1 MVTKEIK
8 PLSVEELKPLVRRLY
23 LLFEDTQ
30 VGLFSW
36 NMMVCELIDE
46 IAKGC
51 GYVERKPDHEHRN

>member
-1 MVTKEIK
+1 MTKEIK

-23 LLFEDTQ
+23 LLFEDPQ
-30 VGLFSW
+30 VGLISW
-36 NMMVCELIDE
+36 NMMACELIDE